1 MIKSINYFVQALII
15 YLFFF
20 IGKIFKI
27 SLSRMIFSSLF
38 SLIGPIFKSKKI
50 IKKNLEIFSPSISI
64 LERDK
69 ISKSMWKNYGM
80 TFIEYIFLNHFRHQN
95 SHVDIVGEKILDN
108 VIKKNKPV
116 IFISGH
122 FANYE
127 LMSME
132 ITKRKIDLAT
142 IYRPLNNFFLNPFME
157 YLRKKHVCKNQIK
170 KGINGVRETIN
181 YIKKKHSIALM
192 IDQRVSEGKMINFFN
207 RAALTTTLPAQLA
220 IKFDL
225 EIIPVFIERTKTNR
239 FMIEF
244 QNEVQSKNFKDKI
257 ELTKELN
264 KILEKMIIRNPNQWI
279 WTHNRW
285 K

>member
-27 SLSRMIFSSLF
+27 SLSRIIFSSLF

-50 IKKNLEIFSPSISI
+50 IKKNLEIFSPSIST
-64 LERDK
+64 LERGK